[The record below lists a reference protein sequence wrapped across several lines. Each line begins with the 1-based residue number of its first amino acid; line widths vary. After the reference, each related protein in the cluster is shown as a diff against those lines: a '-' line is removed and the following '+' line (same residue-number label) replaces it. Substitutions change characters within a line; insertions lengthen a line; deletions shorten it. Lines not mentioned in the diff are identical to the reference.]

1 MGVTRE
7 IVLRA
12 GTERVW
18 AALTSADRLSAWFGA
33 RVEPGLT
40 AGGRV
45 TFTWPDGTTRDARV
59 EALDPYRMIVLRW
72 LPFER
77 TPGGVRHR
85 PASLVRFTLVPVQ
98 GGSASS
104 SSRSRRAPAIRDR
117 SKSFPGSS
125 RPGPSILR
133 RLLGGGCERRAHRR
147 DIHRP
152 GGPDS
157 PARDGAHLRARRR
170 ERVGTCGDHP
180 MGEAVGWMAE
190 VGAQWDER
198 LGALRRLIEH

>member
-85 PASLVRFTLVPVQ
+85 PASLVRFTLVPLQ
-98 GGSASS
+98 GGT
-104 SSRSRRAPAIRDR
+104 RLTVIEEP
-117 SKSFPGSS
+117 PGAGD
-125 RPGPSILR
+125 PGPFQELP
-133 RLLGGGCERRAHRR
+133 RLLTPRPERSSPVAGG
-147 DIHRP
+147 
-152 GGPDS
+152 
-157 PARDGAHLRARRR
+157 
-170 ERVGTCGDHP
+170 
-180 MGEAVGWMAE
+180 
-190 VGAQWDER
+190 R
-198 LGALRRLIEH
+198 L